1 MTQIPARIL
10 NQQTIGS
17 AIRAARLSRPLW
29 LSLLALLPVSL
40 LASCAPATEGARV
53 ADSIYTNARIYTMEA
68 DAPWAEAV
76 AIKGERFVAVG
87 SRSQVD
93 LWRGPGTQVVDLNGA
108 FVTPGLIDGHTHFD
122 SAGRLLMGANLL
134 EVSDAAGIR
143 EALSAVAERMP
154 EGGAITGGSWG
165 AYESWSAGSTGEEK
179 ETAGEKEELFRP
191 DKSVIDPVTPRHPVL
206 VNRWDG
212 SMYLANSLALE
223 MAGIDRNTRAPDGV
237 TMHRDADGQPTGLFE
252 GNGRAISRMFRN
264 LPRTSH
270 EQRLEESRLA
280 LKSMAEAGITMIHDI
295 TPPAQLAIF
304 QELYENDELTARIR
318 PRPTL
323 EKAESLEHV
332 GIKEGFGDPIL
343 RFAGLKDF
351 VDGIMGSWGAMFYEP
366 YEDRPD
372 HYGNW
377 RVRVTPEPGLE
388 EYIRRGYLAGFSPH
402 IHAIGDKGVDTLL
415 TMYERVID
423 EFDILDHRWRVIHA
437 QVVHDKD
444 FERFGEL
451 GLVAEINPYHLSDDM
466 RWMEERIGDRCRGA
480 YAFKSLKDNGAIL
493 VFGSDW
499 PGTNA
504 AIYHQHPRYLIHAA
518 VNRTTL
524 DGTPENGWYPE
535 QKITVHEALEAFTI
549 NGAWANFEEDEF
561 GTIRIGKYAD
571 LTIMD
576 QNLME
581 IDPTDILKTEVLYT
595 IVGGREVYRNS
606 EVLSGR

>member
-1 MTQIPARIL
+1 MTRI
-10 NQQTIGS
+10 
-17 AIRAARLSRPLW
+17 ARLLLIPLF
-29 LSLLALLPVSL
+29 LSLGCMAACS
-40 LASCAPATEGARV
+40 GAAIDGSRV
-53 ADSIYTNARIYTMEA
+53 ADVIYTNGRFYTMEA
-68 DAPWAEAV
+68 DQPWAEAV
-76 AIKGERFVAVG
+76 AIKGDRIAAVG
-87 SRSQVD
+87 TRASIDR
-93 LWRGPGTQVVDLNGA
+93 WRGPGTRVVNLKGA

-134 EVSDAAGIR
+134 AVSDAAGMR
-143 EALSAVAERMP
+143 EALRAVSERMP

-165 AYESWSAGSTGEEK
+165 AYESWTAGSSGEEK
-179 ETAGEKEELFRP
+179 EISGEKEELFRP
-191 DKSVIDPVTPRHPVL
+191 DKGVIDPVTPDHPVL

-223 MAGIDRNTRAPDGV
+223 MSGIDRDSSAPQGV
-237 TMHRDADGQPTGLFE
+237 TMHRNERGDPTGLFE
-252 GNGRAISRMFRN
+252 GNGGAIRRMFRN
-264 LPRTSH
+264 LPSASH
-270 EQRLEESRLA
+270 EQRLEESRGA
-280 LKSMAEAGITMIHDI
+280 LRAMAEAGITMIHDI

-304 QELYENDELTARIR
+304 QELYANDELTARIR

-323 EKAESLEHV
+323 EKAEYLQRV
-332 GIKEGFGDPIL
+332 GIIEGMGDPYL

-372 HYGNW
+372 HHGVW

-415 TMYERVID
+415 TMYERVIR
-423 EFDILDHRWRVIHA
+423 EFDLQDHRWRVIHA
-437 QVVHDKD
+437 QVVNDKD
-444 FERFGEL
+444 FERFGKL
-451 GLVAEINPYHLSDDM
+451 GLVAEINPYHISDDM

-480 YAFKSLKDNGAIL
+480 YAFRSLKENGAVL

-524 DGTPENGWYPE
+524 DGSPEGGWYPE

-549 NGAWANFEEDEF
+549 NCAWANFEEDEF
-561 GTIRIGKYAD
+561 GSIKVRKYAD
-571 LTIMD
+571 LTVMD
-576 QNLME
+576 QNLLE
-581 IDPTDILKTEVLYT
+581 IDPLEILKTEVLYT
-595 IVGGREVYRNS
+595 VVGGREVYANP
-606 EVLSGR
+606 GR